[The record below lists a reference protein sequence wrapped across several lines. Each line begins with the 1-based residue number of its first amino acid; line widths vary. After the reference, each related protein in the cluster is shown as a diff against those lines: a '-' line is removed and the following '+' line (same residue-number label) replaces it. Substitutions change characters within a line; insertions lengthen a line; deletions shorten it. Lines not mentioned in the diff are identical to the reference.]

1 MRQIVLQEH
10 LAQSGSKEAFASKMM
25 MCGARGW
32 IPEMLSRGRAFGRK
46 VGPEQVISQGQEGW
60 YRVR

>member
-10 LAQSGSKEAFASKMM
+10 LARSGSKEAFASK
-25 MCGARGW
+25 

-60 YRVR
+60 YPE